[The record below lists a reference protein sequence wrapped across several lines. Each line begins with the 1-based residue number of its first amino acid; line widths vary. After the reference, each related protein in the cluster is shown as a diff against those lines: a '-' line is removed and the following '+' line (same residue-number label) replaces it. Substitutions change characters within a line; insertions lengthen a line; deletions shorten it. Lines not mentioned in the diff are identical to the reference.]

1 MRVNRNLQLPRV
13 ARALPASAVML
24 SGALLLASGCATVAP
39 QGARMRPV
47 PVEPP
52 ATTSAPPRG
61 AAGPDTSAPG
71 NAPFYDVLGERYR
84 VLPDSEGY
92 MERGVA
98 SWYGRD
104 FHGKRTSSGESYD
117 MNGLTAAHKT
127 LPLPTTARVTNL
139 SNGKSIIVR
148 INDRGPFKKNRLI
161 DLSYGAAR
169 ELDMIGPGTA
179 LVEVQA
185 LRDAGRT
192 SGPPDTSRSVATHP
206 PTMFVQ
212 VGAFAGLPN
221 AEALKRRLEQ
231 RGFMNVVIRYDARSQ
246 PNLYR
251 VRVGPIADAGDYDS
265 VVARVTAM
273 DIHGPKLVL
282 ESANAAGDTSAD
294 GAGPPGS

>member
-1 MRVNRNLQLPRV
+1 M
-13 ARALPASAVML
+13 
-24 SGALLLASGCATVAP
+24 
-39 QGARMRPV
+39 
-47 PVEPP
+47 PP
-52 ATTSAPPRG
+52 APLPPPVTSAPQG

-84 VLPDSEGY
+84 VLPGSDGY
-92 MERGVA
+92 VERGVA

-139 SNGKSIIVR
+139 SNGRSIVVR
-148 INDRGPFKKNRLI
+148 INDRGPFRKNRLI

-185 LRDAGRT
+185 LRDAGGASVPAT
-192 SGPPDTSRSVATHP
+192 ASRSVAAHQ

-231 RGFMNVVIRYDARSQ
+231 RGFPNVVIRYDARSQ

-251 VRVGPIADAGDYDS
+251 VRVGPIADADDYDS
-265 VVARVTAM
+265 IVTRVTAL
-273 DIHGPKLVL
+273 DIRGPKLVL
-282 ESANAAGDTSAD
+282 EPASPASETPAD
-294 GAGPPGS
+294 GAGPPGG